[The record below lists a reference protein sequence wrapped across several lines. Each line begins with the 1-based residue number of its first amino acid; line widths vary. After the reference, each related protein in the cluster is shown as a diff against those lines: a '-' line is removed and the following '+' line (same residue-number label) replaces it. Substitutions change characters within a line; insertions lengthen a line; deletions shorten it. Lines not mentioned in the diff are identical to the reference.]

1 VLLEPRIAP
10 GSLLKTFDR
19 FRKAVGRGAA
29 ALRAP
34 AQERDFVP
42 ASPSAAAAD
51 AAIASD
57 DVEGGGHSATD
68 GSEEEATSVG
78 PTAADERAGALLTA
92 NDLLRS
98 AREAQALELAQMW
111 IQRDP
116 EDLDFRRVAGDAQK
130 ALRWFKEAGENL
142 ELVRSARGDDV
153 ELLRALGEIYDGLGR
168 NSDAIARW
176 ESLVSISGGQDLSAM
191 TSLGIDLSRAG
202 EHPRAVEVL
211 EAVVRGRPD
220 SSAAFADLGMALLEA
235 GRVNDAVGAFSNARV
250 LDPSS
255 AQAHCGLGL
264 AYQGLERWHEA
275 TDAFAETERLAPES
289 AVGPYNLGLALGK
302 LGDVKGMRHAL
313 LRAASLEP
321 DDEEIQAA
329 LERVFLA
336 PRAQEKGEPEG
347 TPGPET
353 AAPASMSGSLKTF
366 HLLDLL
372 EFLRIQNQTGTLLI
386 SSQLGVG
393 TIVLSQ
399 GSLVSVAAPGGK
411 ALGDELVERGLVT
424 RAGLEQFAKGRTS
437 GPTGPDDELG
447 EALCRDGLLSRE
459 QLQQVLLDRAI
470 VEIERL
476 NGWTDGTFCFH
487 PSEVSGG
494 SPLVSKFDLRR
505 LVLEMLR
512 GADAR
517 PALGRR

>member
-1 VLLEPRIAP
+1 VAPEPRIPP
-10 GSLLKTFDR
+10 GALLKTFDR

-29 ALRAP
+29 ALR
-34 AQERDFVP
+34 VP
-42 ASPSAAAAD
+42 AHAREPVPPSSPSGAD
-51 AAIASD
+51 AATDPAGEED
-57 DVEGGGHSATD
+57 EEEGGA
-68 GSEEEATSVG
+68 EAG
-78 PTAADERAGALLTA
+78 ERARALVEA
-92 NDLLRS
+92 NELLRS
-98 AREAQALELAQMW
+98 SREAQALELAQLW

-130 ALRWFKEAGENL
+130 ALRWLKEAGESL
-142 ELVRSARGDDV
+142 ELVRAARGDDAAI
-153 ELLRALGEIYDGLGR
+153 LRALGEIYDGLGR

-176 ESLVSISGGQDLSAM
+176 ESLVELSAGQDLSAM
-191 TSLGIDLSRAG
+191 TALGIDLSRAG
-202 EHPRAVEVL
+202 EHARAVEIL
-211 EAVVRGRPD
+211 EVVVHRRPD

-235 GRVNDAVGAFSNARV
+235 GRVNDAVGAFSSARA

-302 LGDVKGMRHAL
+302 LGDTKGMRHAL

-329 LERVFLA
+329 LERVFTA
-336 PRAQEKGEPEG
+336 PRAPDRAEAER
-347 TPGPET
+347 TPNPET
-353 AAPASMSGSLKTF
+353 PQAASMSGSLRTF
-366 HLLDLL
+366 QLLDLL

-393 TIVLSQ
+393 SIVLSQ
-399 GSLVSVAAPGGK
+399 GSLVSVATPGRK
-411 ALGDELVERGLVT
+411 PLGDELVDRGLVA
-424 RAGLEQFAKGRTS
+424 RAIVDEITKARAP
-437 GPTGPDDELG
+437 GPGAADDELG
-447 EALCRDGLLSRE
+447 ETLWRDGLLSRE

-470 VEIERL
+470 DEVERL
-476 NGWTDGTFCFH
+476 NGWVDGAFQFH
-487 PSEVSGG
+487 PGAPTGG
-494 SPLVSKFDLRR
+494 IPIASKFDLRR

-512 GADAR
+512 RAEAR
-517 PALGRR
+517 PVAVPR